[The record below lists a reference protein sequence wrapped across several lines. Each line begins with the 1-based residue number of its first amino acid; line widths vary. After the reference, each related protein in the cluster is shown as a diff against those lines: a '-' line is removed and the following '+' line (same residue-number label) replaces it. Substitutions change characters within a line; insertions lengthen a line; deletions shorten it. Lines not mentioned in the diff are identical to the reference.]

1 MGDNSRRGM
10 ATAVPVIAV
19 LLGVVIVAPIAL
31 SSQDLV
37 RWAMD
42 PSGLGLP
49 GVWAWLAFVA
59 LDAAAAVCVGMVTV
73 AAWRG
78 ENGGT
83 FHALT
88 WLFALGSAV
97 ANYRHGQ
104 TTPARDDE
112 YFFPAMSL
120 AGPLLLDVTLARVR
134 RWTRLEARTQMAAR
148 PRFGL
153 RWLPGVA
160 FRETLRAWQ
169 ASLREDIARPADAIA
184 YVREVRALAGL
195 TPADALRFAWQAL
208 GHADPYKA
216 WQWLVARGVHID
228 QQAVVEAT
236 NSRPQV
242 RPARTTV
249 IAGTVEPSPP
259 KAARAALTAVPD
271 DVPDDVLAFA
281 RDVAA
286 EMEARGMRINRDT
299 LPAAVRHATEL
310 GFDHDQPLTGPGA
323 RALWAAYRASQREEA
338 TG

>member
-1 MGDNSRRGM
+1 MGLVGL
-10 ATAVPVIAV
+10 ALAVVV
-19 LLGVVIVAPIAL
+19 LAPIVL

-37 RWAMD
+37 RWAAD
-42 PSGLGLP
+42 PGGLGLP
-49 GVWAWLAFVA
+49 MVWAWLAFVA

-78 ENGGT
+78 EGGGL
-83 FHALT
+83 FHVLT
-88 WLFALGSAV
+88 WLFAAGSAV

-134 RWTRLEARTQMAAR
+134 RWTRIEERTQLFAH

-153 RWLPGVA
+153 RWLPGVG

-169 ASLREDIARPADAIA
+169 TSLREGIERPADAIA
-184 YVREVRALAGL
+184 HVRETRALTGL
-195 TPADALRFAWQAL
+195 APTDALRFAWQAL
-208 GHADPYKA
+208 GHTDPYRA
-216 WQWLVARGVHID
+216 WQWLVARGVTID
-228 QQAVVEAT
+228 QQTVVAAT
-236 NSRPQV
+236 GRPQV
-242 RPARTTV
+242 RAARTTV
-249 IAGTVEPSPP
+249 IAGTVEPPQP
-259 KAARAALTAVPD
+259 RPARAALTAVPD
-271 DVPDDVLAFA
+271 DVPDEVLRFA
-281 RDVAA
+281 VDVAA
-286 EMEARGMRINRDT
+286 EMDTRGLRINRDT

-323 RALWAAYRASQREEA
+323 RALWAAYRASQREEE